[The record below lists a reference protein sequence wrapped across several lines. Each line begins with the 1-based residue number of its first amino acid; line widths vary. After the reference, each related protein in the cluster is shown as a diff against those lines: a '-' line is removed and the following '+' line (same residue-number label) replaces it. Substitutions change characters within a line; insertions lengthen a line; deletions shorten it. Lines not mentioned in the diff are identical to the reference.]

1 MNEADI
7 IALTVVIFLIIGGI
21 VAFFVFKTRVSS
33 TQDQDPLPPAQ
44 DQDQDPLP
52 PAQDQDQDQDQN
64 QGSLFPTQTQNQ
76 NQYLLSPNPK
86 LREVQLVAV
95 IQRLQLKN
103 ASLEALLPQLDELK
117 KTNIVLVEQ
126 LQEYKAK
133 NADVELLLKQK
144 HELEEHLKFITTTAV
159 TQTQEQDY
167 LIAQKK
173 QEMQEVAAQ
182 YAALCEQ
189 LAGAQATNRAVL
201 KAKDLEN
208 EGTWEIKVAAPKE
221 KLRELLE
228 EVAVHYPE
236 IASDMLKLEWQKCW
250 MPVLQDIRRRGE
262 LDQVSGIYRLV
273 LKEDQRVC
281 YVGQATD
288 LGERWMTHCKKM
300 IGAEKKGNEKLYE
313 YTPDQFEWT
322 VLEKNV
328 PVAMLDGKERYW
340 IDFYKAAEIGLNSK
354 RGV

>member
-21 VAFFVFKTRVSS
+21 VAFFVFKTGVLS
-33 TQDQDPLPPAQ
+33 TRDQDQDSLPPTQ
-44 DQDQDPLP
+44 DQDQDSLFPT
-52 PAQDQDQDQDQN
+52 QDQDRDQDQN
-64 QGSLFPTQTQNQ
+64 QV
-76 NQYLLSPNPK
+76 LLSPTPK
-86 LREVQLVAV
+86 QRERLLVEA
-95 IQRLQLKN
+95 IHKLQLKN

-117 KTNIVLVEQ
+117 KANIVLVEQ

-144 HELEEHLKFITTTAV
+144 HELEEHLKFITSTAV

-173 QEMQEVAAQ
+173 QEMQEIAAQ

-228 EVAVHYPE
+228 EVAAHYPE
-236 IASDMLKLEWQKCW
+236 IASDILKLEWQKCW
-250 MPVLQDIRRRGE
+250 MPALQDIRKQGE

-313 YTPDQFEWT
+313 YMPDQFEWT

-328 PVAMLDGKERYW
+328 PVAMLNGKERYW

>member
-21 VAFFVFKTRVSS
+21 VAFFVFKTGVLS
-33 TQDQDPLPPAQ
+33 TRDQDQDSLPPTQ
-44 DQDQDPLP
+44 DQDQDSLFPT
-52 PAQDQDQDQDQN
+52 QDQDQDQD
-64 QGSLFPTQTQNQ
+64 SLFPTQDQDRDRDQNQ
-76 NQYLLSPNPK
+76 NQVLLSPTPK
-86 LREVQLVAV
+86 QRERLLVEA
-95 IQRLQLKN
+95 IHKLQLKN

-117 KTNIVLVEQ
+117 KANIVLVEQ

-144 HELEEHLKFITTTAV
+144 HELEEHLKFITSTAV

-173 QEMQEVAAQ
+173 QEMQEIAAQ

-228 EVAVHYPE
+228 EVAAHYPE
-236 IASDMLKLEWQKCW
+236 IASDILKLEWQKCW
-250 MPVLQDIRRRGE
+250 MPALQDIRKQGE

-300 IGAEKKGNEKLYE
+300 IGAEKKAM
-313 YTPDQFEWT
+313 
-322 VLEKNV
+322 KNY
-328 PVAMLDGKERYW
+328 MNICRINLSGRY
-340 IDFYKAAEIGLNSK
+340 
-354 RGV
+354 